1 LSKVQ
6 CFSVGGVVVV
16 GVEWMIS
23 VFDGG
28 ETGLEEQKRRR
39 RSQEAVDA
47 SKRSV
52 VGVVGRAGAVLVW
65 VKADVV

>member
-1 LSKVQ
+1 
-6 CFSVGGVVVV
+6 
-16 GVEWMIS
+16 MIS